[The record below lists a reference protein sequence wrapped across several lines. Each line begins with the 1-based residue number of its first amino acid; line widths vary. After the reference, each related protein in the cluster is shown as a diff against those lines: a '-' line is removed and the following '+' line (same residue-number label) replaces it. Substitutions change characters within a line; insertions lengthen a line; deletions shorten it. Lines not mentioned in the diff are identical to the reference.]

1 MRQYP
6 GPQSWRASIIGA
18 RGLDKVKGVAL
29 LFALA
34 HNLMRMMTLA
44 PEMLGIRTGTPGIPE
59 RNELAKS
66 AENGKKL
73 TNASTKGATKCRMH
87 SVRLTV
93 ALNRPTPTVHV
104 GSKTS

>member
-1 MRQYP
+1 
-6 GPQSWRASIIGA
+6 
-18 RGLDKVKGVAL
+18 

-66 AENGKKL
+66 AENGEKL
-73 TNASTKGATKCRMH
+73 TNASPKGATKCRIH
-87 SVRLTV
+87 SAPLTV
-93 ALNRPTPTVHV
+93 ARNRPMPPLHV
-104 GSKTS
+104 GSKNS

>member
-1 MRQYP
+1 MRQCP
-6 GPQSWRASIIGA
+6 GPQSWPASVIGA

-66 AENGKKL
+66 AEKGGKIDQCVDKRG
-73 TNASTKGATKCRMH
+73 NKMSYA
-87 SVRLTV
+87 
-93 ALNRPTPTVHV
+93 
-104 GSKTS
+104 